1 MKQNLSIAWS
11 WTKKS
16 LKTPALWTEFLECIH
31 KKKGTLHVLC
41 RYCHR
46 SYAHPSKIGKDTAD
60 GNQNF
65 NGPTTSI
72 SRHLKE
78 CNLYKVKQ
86 LQSQSSMT
94 SFLST
99 NESQIGQNDLLSKV
113 LQFFISANI
122 PFNMAD
128 NPYFQ
133 ELIQT
138 AQRLQSQV
146 SYSHLLVLIQ
156 LSPSVPSIHFN
167 GFTVHAFDFLS
178 KMSPLLTSRM
188 SEQGLTVSCEG
199 RARGGLRSLGS

>member
-1 MKQNLSIAWS
+1 MKQNLSVAWS

-16 LKTPALWTEFLECIH
+16 LKTPALWTEFLECVH

-46 SYAHPSKIGKDTAD
+46 SYAHPSKIGKDTAR
-60 GNQNF
+60 GNQNL
-65 NGPTTSI
+65 NGPTTSM

-78 CNLYKVKQ
+78 CNLYKAKQ
-86 LQSQSSMT
+86 PQSQSSMT

-113 LQFFISANI
+113 LRFFISANI
-122 PFNMAD
+122 PFNVAD

-138 AQRLQSQV
+138 AQSKNDVQMVNRKNIRQQLRKMAV
-146 SYSHLLVLIQ
+146 SAKEDLMTTLMQNDSKVSLALDCWTSKNNY
-156 LSPSVPSIHFN
+156 
-167 GFTVHAFDFLS
+167 AF
-178 KMSPLLTSRM
+178 
-188 SEQGLTVSCEG
+188 
-199 RARGGLRSLGS
+199 LGM

>member
-1 MKQNLSIAWS
+1 MS
-11 WTKKS
+11 W
-16 LKTPALWTEFLECIH
+16 
-31 KKKGTLHVLC
+31 
-41 RYCHR
+41 
-46 SYAHPSKIGKDTAD
+46 
-60 GNQNF
+60 
-65 NGPTTSI
+65 
-72 SRHLKE
+72 HLKE
-78 CNLYKVKQ
+78 CNLYKTKQ

-113 LQFFISANI
+113 LRFFISANI
-122 PFNMAD
+122 PFNVAD

-167 GFTVHAFDFLS
+167 GFTVHTFDFLS
-178 KMSPLLTSRM
+178 QMSPLLMSRM
-188 SEQGLTVSCEG
+188 SEQGSTVSCEW
-199 RARGGLRSLGS
+199 RAWGGLRSLGSWNPARRSARSAHCHPCFWEIDAMTQGKM

>member
-1 MKQNLSIAWS
+1 MKQNLSVAWS

-16 LKTPALWTEFLECIH
+16 LKTPALWAEFFECVH

-46 SYAHPSKIGKDTAD
+46 NYAHPSTIGKDTVD
-60 GNQNF
+60 GNQNL
-65 NGPTTSI
+65 NGPTTSM

-78 CNLYKVKQ
+78 CNLYKAKRP
-86 LQSQSSMT
+86 QSQSSMT

-99 NESQIGQNDLLSKV
+99 NESQIGQNNLLIR
-113 LQFFISANI
+113 FFISANI

-138 AQRLQSQV
+138 AQSKNNVQV
-146 SYSHLLVLIQ
+146 INRKNIREQ
-156 LSPSVPSIHFN
+156 LHKMAVSAKEDLMTTLMQNDSKVSLALDCWTSKN
-167 GFTVHAFDFLS
+167 NYAFLD
-178 KMSPLLTSRM
+178 MSL
-188 SEQGLTVSCEG
+188 
-199 RARGGLRSLGS
+199 